1 MPKQF
6 QKESKHTRTFK
17 NIESHHEFHHD
28 NSGRFT
34 TFLAVMDLYINMM
47 MSTMPGSHGRP
58 LWRKQLQSAWDH
70 PDWLQLKQKGLVLKM
85 STDPPNSSKI
95 RCEMEEVSAAR
106 IIFHILCS
114 TICLSKKCGFAPSIE
129 YVPGDLSKQNCLAQ
143 RRGNFLALEAN
154 PINWMDGLYSTHHLS
169 NPLKIQGVLPPNS
182 WPKWPWLQAVGVSPQ
197 GPGTKAICRP
207 SDEVHRV
214 RRPVISPKIRQY
226 LQDPSRQSRVLS
238 PEANQCF
245 VGAALAANTN
255 NQQDPRV
262 GNPNCWSNALT
273 VGLRGPLITK
283 MHTHV
288 GRYRTQNSSFWQ
300 LFLGNEF
307 PMILCPKL
315 PHWCSLLA

>member
-169 NPLKIQGVLPPNS
+169 NPLKIQGVLPLQTVDPNGRGCRLWGFHPRALAPRQFAGPAMRS
-182 WPKWPWLQAVGVSPQ
+182 TGCGAQSFRPKSGS
-197 GPGTKAICRP
+197 IF
-207 SDEVHRV
+207 
-214 RRPVISPKIRQY
+214 KI
-226 LQDPSRQSRVLS
+226 LQDNRASFPPRPTS
-238 PEANQCF
+238 
-245 VGAALAANTN
+245 ALLGQRWLPTPTTSKIPVSGT
-255 NQQDPRV
+255 Q
-262 GNPNCWSNALT
+262 T
-273 VGLRGPLITK
+273 VGQMPL
-283 MHTHV
+283 
-288 GRYRTQNSSFWQ
+288 
-300 LFLGNEF
+300 L
-307 PMILCPKL
+307 
-315 PHWCSLLA
+315 